1 MTPNIPETT
10 KPRVVIIGMGFG
22 GLALARKLAHCEDLQ
37 VVLLDKNN
45 YHQFQPLFYQ
55 VATAGLEPSSIAF
68 PLRKAFQNEDNVHIR
83 ITEVTRVHPAQQCIT
98 TGLGDI
104 RYDYLVLAMGAD
116 TNFFG
121 MQNIINRAL
130 PMKSVGEALAMRN
143 RLLENFEK
151 ALVSTDPDERQGLL
165 SVVVVGGGPT
175 GVELSGTLS
184 EMKTHI
190 LPKDYPDLDF
200 QSMQITLVE
209 SGGELLGPMS
219 KNAQEKSKEY
229 LERLGVTVLLNA
241 RVVDFDGH
249 YVYLKDG
256 SKLRTNNLVWAAG
269 VKASLIE
276 GIGPELLGRG
286 GRIKVTRFNQVDG
299 YPNLFAIGDVALMA
313 EPDFPDGHPQL
324 AQPAMQQGK
333 LLADNLNR
341 LVHQQPMEEFE
352 YRDLGSMATVGRN
365 LAVVDLPFWKFG
377 GFFAWLVWMV
387 VHLFSIVGVKNR
399 LFIFINWFWNYLTYD
414 QSLRLIIRAKPPK
427 EEIRA
432 DVQKAQ
438 QGQGSEA
445 QANPLEAAQ
454 AAAVPA
460 AS

>member
-22 GLALARKLAHCEDLQ
+22 GLALARKLADCEDLQ
-37 VVLLDKNN
+37 VVLIDKNN

-68 PLRKAFQNEDNVHIR
+68 PLRKAFQSEDNVHIR
-83 ITEVTRVHPAQQCIT
+83 ITEVTRVDPVQQCIT

-104 RYDYLVLAMGAD
+104 RYQYLVLAMGAD

-121 MQNIINRAL
+121 MPNIINRAL

-151 ALVSTDPDERQGLL
+151 ALVSTDPDERQGLM

-200 QSMQITLVE
+200 QGMQITLVE

-229 LERLGVTVLLNA
+229 LERLGVKIMLNS

-286 GRIKVTRFNQVDG
+286 GRIKVNRFNQVEG
-299 YPNLFAIGDVALMA
+299 YPNLFAIGDVALMS

-333 LLADNLNR
+333 LLAENLNR
-341 LVHQQPMEEFE
+341 LINRQPLEEFH

-399 LFIFINWFWNYLTYD
+399 LLIFINWFWNYLTYD
-414 QSLRLIIRAKPPK
+414 QSLRLIIRAKPPR
-427 EEIRA
+427 EEIKA
-432 DVQKAQ
+432 EVQKAQ
-438 QGQGSEA
+438 QGQGSEV
-445 QANPLEAAQ
+445 QANPLEAAPPASV
-454 AAAVPA
+454 AAG
-460 AS
+460 